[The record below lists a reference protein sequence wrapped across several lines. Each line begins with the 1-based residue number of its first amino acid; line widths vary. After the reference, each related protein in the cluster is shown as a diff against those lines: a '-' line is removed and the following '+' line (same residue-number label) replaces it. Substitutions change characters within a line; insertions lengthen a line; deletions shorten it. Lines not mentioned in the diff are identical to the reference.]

1 MIEGKEIESFDFSVR
16 TQIASDLDQ
25 FWRIVELNP
34 CVSSLLDRARQDM
47 PTVIDIVVAMRHLRN
62 LKFDPKY
69 ENPMDAAMTT
79 YGWIISKAR
88 PRLSGLASDLLD
100 SLDNSWWS
108 SRLADSLRSKHKSM

>member
-1 MIEGKEIESFDFSVR
+1 MNERKEIESFDFSVR

-34 CVSSLLDRARQDM
+34 SVSSLLDRARQDT
-47 PTVIDIVVAMRHLRN
+47 PTVIDILVAMRHLRN
-62 LKFDPKY
+62 VEFDPKY

-88 PRLSGLASDLLD
+88 PRLSGLTSDLLD
-100 SLDNSWWS
+100 SLDHSWWAR
-108 SRLADSLRSKHKSM
+108 RLATSLRSEHLSM